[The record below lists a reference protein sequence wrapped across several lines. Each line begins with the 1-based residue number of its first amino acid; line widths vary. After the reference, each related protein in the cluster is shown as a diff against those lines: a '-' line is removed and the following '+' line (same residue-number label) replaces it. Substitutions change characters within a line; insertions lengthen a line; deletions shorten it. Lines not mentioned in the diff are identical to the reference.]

1 MSLQNTHQPRIG
13 LVAGAILIVVTLL
26 VGVSV
31 FVVMQ
36 RHAEELLSKSLRS
49 SLQNRVQLTQSE
61 IEAGFNR
68 VVVVATR
75 PLLIEH
81 MHRVDAGVDDGT
93 ARMTLN
99 NAVQTFL
106 PTGLTAIALF
116 DRNGQELAHAGAF
129 ARKVK
134 LAVPLNFPGR
144 VQLMWDGQLLLHAV
158 VDMKQGGR
166 VVGKVIAETLL
177 PTTTGAFKDA
187 SHLGKT
193 AELVLSAPFGRKMQ
207 RFPST
212 HEPRVLTL
220 SQRSVNGDLL
230 AMAHALAGETGVVT
244 TRDYRHQKVVAAYAP
259 VGDLGLGMVLRM
271 DSAELYAPVW
281 NQLRYL
287 IPLLLGVLVIA
298 LLLLRWLLTPLVVRL
313 VRSEAEAAQRS
324 AALSGEIAEHRQAEA
339 EILRF
344 KNVLDNTLDMI
355 FMFEPDTLRFVY
367 LNQGAVLNMGYSRE
381 EMLGMTPCQIK
392 PLLPEPKFRQLIA
405 PLLSGEQLSL
415 HFETVHRRKDGSD
428 FPVDIFLQLVKEG
441 DGNRLFVEI
450 MRDITQKK
458 KTDELIWNQANF
470 DTLTGLP
477 NRRMFRDRLEQE
489 IKKAH
494 RANLQLALLFIDL
507 DHFKEVNDT
516 LGHNIG
522 DILLI
527 EAARRIGGCV
537 RESDTVAHLG
547 GDEFTVILSEQG
559 DVDSVA
565 RIAQN
570 IIDALVAPFQ
580 LDEERAFISA
590 SIGITFFPDDAAD
603 VDALLKNADQA
614 MYAAKTQGRNRYHY
628 FTSSMQETAK
638 TRMRIANDLRG
649 ALADRQFGL
658 LYQPIVTLANGAI
671 HKAEALIRWQH
682 PTRGLISPTE
692 FIPVAEGTGMIVE
705 IGDWV
710 FREAAS
716 QAAHWRASHYAKF
729 QISINVSPIQFGHK
743 GANFKAWLE
752 YMQELGLPGQS
763 VVVEITEGLLMDA
776 HASVTGQ
783 LLAFRD
789 AGIRVSLD
797 DFGTGY
803 SSLSYLKKFHIDYL
817 KIDQSF
823 VHALESDSND
833 MALCEAIIVMAH
845 KLGLKV
851 IAEGVETEGQRNLL
865 AAAGCDYGQGYLF
878 SKPISSEEFETLL
891 KKV

>member
-212 HEPRVLTL
+212 HELRVLTL

-537 RESDTVAHLG
+537 RESDTVARLG

-671 HKAEALIRWQH
+671 HKAEALVRWQH

>member
-1 MSLQNTHQPRIG
+1 
-13 LVAGAILIVVTLL
+13 
-26 VGVSV
+26 
-31 FVVMQ
+31 
-36 RHAEELLSKSLRS
+36 
-49 SLQNRVQLTQSE
+49 
-61 IEAGFNR
+61 
-68 VVVVATR
+68 
-75 PLLIEH
+75 
-81 MHRVDAGVDDGT
+81 
-93 ARMTLN
+93 
-99 NAVQTFL
+99 
-106 PTGLTAIALF
+106 
-116 DRNGQELAHAGAF
+116 
-129 ARKVK
+129 
-134 LAVPLNFPGR
+134 
-144 VQLMWDGQLLLHAV
+144 
-158 VDMKQGGR
+158 
-166 VVGKVIAETLL
+166 
-177 PTTTGAFKDA
+177 
-187 SHLGKT
+187 
-193 AELVLSAPFGRKMQ
+193 
-207 RFPST
+207 
-212 HEPRVLTL
+212 
-220 SQRSVNGDLL
+220 
-230 AMAHALAGETGVVT
+230 
-244 TRDYRHQKVVAAYAP
+244 
-259 VGDLGLGMVLRM
+259 
-271 DSAELYAPVW
+271 
-281 NQLRYL
+281 
-287 IPLLLGVLVIA
+287 
-298 LLLLRWLLTPLVVRL
+298 
-313 VRSEAEAAQRS
+313 
-324 AALSGEIAEHRQAEA
+324 
-339 EILRF
+339 
-344 KNVLDNTLDMI
+344 
-355 FMFEPDTLRFVY
+355 
-367 LNQGAVLNMGYSRE
+367 
-381 EMLGMTPCQIK
+381 MLGMTPCQIK

-590 SIGITFFPDDAAD
+590 SIGITFFPDDAVD

-638 TRMRIANDLRG
+638 TRMRITNDLRG
-649 ALADRQFGL
+649 ALADRQFRL
-658 LYQPIVTLANGAI
+658 VYQPIVTLANGAI

-682 PTRGLISPTE
+682 PVRGVICPTE
-692 FIPVAEGTGMIVE
+692 FISVAEGTGMIVE

-716 QAAHWRASHYAKF
+716 QAARWRASHYAKF
-729 QISINVSPIQFGHK
+729 QISINVSPVQFGYK

>member
-1 MSLQNTHQPRIG
+1 MTLQKMHQPRIG
-13 LVAGAILIVVTLL
+13 LIAGAILIVVTLL

-36 RHAEELLSKSLRS
+36 HHAEELLSKNLRS

-75 PLLIEH
+75 PLLIEQ
-81 MHRVDAGVDDGT
+81 MHRVDAGVDEGT
-93 ARMTLN
+93 ARIILN
-99 NAVQTFL
+99 KGVQAFL

-116 DRNGQELAHAGAF
+116 DRNGRELAHAGVF
-129 ARKVK
+129 APKVK
-134 LAVPLNFPGR
+134 LTVPINLPEHVR
-144 VQLMWDGQLLLHAV
+144 LLWDGQFLLRAV
-158 VDMKQGGR
+158 VDMKQGER
-166 VVGKVIAETLL
+166 VVGKVVAEALL
-177 PTTTGAFKDA
+177 PITSDA
-187 SHLGKT
+187 LKHANRLDNSK
-193 AELVLSAPFGRKMQ
+193 ELALCAPFGRKMQ
-207 RFPST
+207 CFPST
-212 HEPRVLTL
+212 LSPYFGTR
-220 SQRSVNGDLL
+220 SQRSPKGDLL
-230 AMAHALAGETGVVT
+230 PMAHALAGEVGYVS
-244 TRDYRHQKVVAAYAP
+244 TRDYRHKAVVAAYAP
-259 VGDLGLGMVLRM
+259 VGDLGLGMVLKM

-281 NQLRYL
+281 SQLRYL
-287 IPLLLGVLVIA
+287 IPLLVGVLILA

-313 VRSEAEAAQRS
+313 VRSEAEAAQRTT
-324 AALSGEIAEHRQAEA
+324 ALTEEIIEHRQAEA

-344 KNVLDNTLDMI
+344 KHVLDNTLDMI
-355 FMFEPDTLRFVY
+355 FIFEPDTLRFVY
-367 LNQGAVLNMGYSRE
+367 LNQGAVLNMGYSRG
-381 EMLGMTPCQIK
+381 EMLAMTPCQIK
-392 PLLPEPKFRQLIA
+392 PLLPESQFRQLIA
-405 PLLSGEQLSL
+405 PLLSGEQPSL

-428 FPVDIFLQLVKEG
+428 FPVDIFLQLVRES
-441 DGNRLFVEI
+441 DGNRLFVAI

-458 KTDELIWNQANF
+458 KSDELIWNQANF
-470 DTLTGLP
+470 DMLTRLP

-494 RANLQLALLFIDL
+494 RANQQVALLFIDL
-507 DHFKEVNDT
+507 DRFKEVNDT
-516 LGHNIG
+516 LGHNMG

-537 RESDTVAHLG
+537 RESDTVARLG
-547 GDEFTVILSEQG
+547 GDEFTVLLSEQ
-559 DVDSVA
+559 DDISSVE

-580 LDEERAFISA
+580 LNDERAFISA
-590 SIGITFFPDDAAD
+590 SIGITFYPDDAAD
-603 VDALLKNADQA
+603 VDTLLKNADQA

-638 TRMRIANDLRG
+638 IRMRITNDLRD
-649 ALADRQFGL
+649 ALVDQQFRL
-658 LYQPIVTLANGAI
+658 VYQPIVTLASGAI

-682 PTRGLISPTE
+682 PVRGLISPTE
-692 FIPVAEGTGMIVE
+692 FIPIAEGTGMIVE

-716 QAAHWRASHYAKF
+716 QAARWRASHYAKF
-729 QISINVSPIQFGHK
+729 QISINVSPIQFDHK
-743 GANFKAWLE
+743 GANFKAWLA

-789 AGIRVSLD
+789 AGIRVALD

-803 SSLSYLKKFHIDYL
+803 SSLSYLRTFDIDYL

-823 VHALESDSND
+823 VRAMESESNN

-851 IAEGVETEGQRNLL
+851 IAEGVETEEQRNML
-865 AAAGCDYGQGYLF
+865 AAAGCDYGQGFLF
-878 SKPISSEEFETLL
+878 SKPISSEEFGILL
-891 KKV
+891 KRA

>member
-1 MSLQNTHQPRIG
+1 MHQPRIG
-13 LVAGAILIVVTLL
+13 LVAGVILIVVTLL

-36 RHAEELLSKSLRS
+36 HHAKELLSKNLRS
-49 SLQNRVQLTQSE
+49 SLQSRVQLTQSE

-68 VVVVATR
+68 AVVVATR
-75 PLLIEH
+75 PLLIEQ
-81 MHRVDAGVDDGT
+81 MHRVDAGVDKGA
-93 ARMTLN
+93 ARIILN
-99 NAVQTFL
+99 KAVQTFL

-116 DRNGQELAHAGAF
+116 DRNGRELAHAGVF
-129 ARKVK
+129 AQKVK
-134 LAVPLNFPGR
+134 LTIPINLAENVRLLWN
-144 VQLMWDGQLLLHAV
+144 GQLLLHAA
-158 VDMKQGGR
+158 VDMKQGEL
-166 VVGKVIAETLL
+166 VVGKVVAEALL
-177 PTTTGAFKDA
+177 PSTTDA
-187 SHLGKT
+187 LKHASRINKT
-193 AELVLSAPFGRKMQ
+193 EELALCAPFGRKMQ
-207 RFPST
+207 CFPST
-212 HEPRVLTL
+212 RTSYFGTR
-220 SQRSVNGDLL
+220 SQSSPNGDLL
-230 AMAHALAGETGVVT
+230 PMAHALAGEVGYVSS
-244 TRDYRHQKVVAAYAP
+244 RDYRHNKVVAAYAP
-259 VGDLGLGMVLRM
+259 VGDLGLGMVLKM

-287 IPLLLGVLVIA
+287 VPLLVAMLAIA

-313 VRSEAEAAQRS
+313 VRSEAEAAQRT
-324 AALSGEIAEHRQAEA
+324 AALTEEIAEHRQAQA

-344 KNVLDNTLDMI
+344 KHVLDNTLDMI

-367 LNQGAVLNMGYSRE
+367 VNQGAVLSMGYSRAE
-381 EMLGMTPCQIK
+381 LLAMTPWQIK
-392 PLLPEPKFRQLIA
+392 PLLPEPEFRQLIA
-405 PLLSGEQLSL
+405 PLVSGEQPSL
-415 HFETVHRRKDGSD
+415 QFETAHRRKDGTE
-428 FPVDIFLQLVKEG
+428 FPVDIFMQLVSESN
-441 DGNRLFVEI
+441 GNRLFVAI
-450 MRDITQKK
+450 MRDITQRK
-458 KTDELIWNQANF
+458 KTAELIWNQANF

-489 IKKAH
+489 IKKMQ

-516 LGHNIG
+516 WGHNIG

-527 EAARRIGGCV
+527 EAARRIRDCL
-537 RESDTVAHLG
+537 RESDTVARLG

-559 DVDSVA
+559 DVSNVT

-570 IIDALVAPFQ
+570 IADALVVPFR
-580 LDEERAFISA
+580 LGEESAFIST
-590 SIGITFFPDDAAD
+590 SIGITFYPEDAND
-603 VDALLKNADQA
+603 VDALLKSADQA
-614 MYAAKTQGRNRYHY
+614 MYAAKMQGRNRYHY
-628 FTSSMQETAK
+628 FTPSMQETAT
-638 TRMRIANDLRG
+638 TRMRIINDLHG
-649 ALADRQFGL
+649 ALADGQFRL
-658 LYQPIVTLANGAI
+658 VYQPIVTLANGAI

-682 PTRGLISPTE
+682 PTRGLISPAE

-710 FREAAS
+710 FREAAN
-716 QAAHWRASHYAKF
+716 QAARWRASYYSKF
-729 QISINVSPIQFGHK
+729 QISINVSPVQFGYK
-743 GANFKAWLE
+743 GANFKAWLD
-752 YMQELGLPGQS
+752 YLQELGLPGQS

-851 IAEGVETEGQRNLL
+851 IAEGVETEAQRNLL
-865 AAAGCDYGQGYLF
+865 AAVGCDYGQGYLF
-878 SKPISSEEFETLL
+878 SEPIPPEEFETLL
-891 KKV
+891 KKI

>member
-537 RESDTVAHLG
+537 RESDTVARLG

-716 QAAHWRASHYAKF
+716 QAAHWRASQLCEIPDQHQCLPDSVRPQGRQLQGMAGVYARARPARAKRRGG
-729 QISINVSPIQFGHK
+729 NYRRAADGCPCVGHWP
-743 GANFKAWLE
+743 A
-752 YMQELGLPGQS
+752 
-763 VVVEITEGLLMDA
+763 
-776 HASVTGQ
+776 
-783 LLAFRD
+783 
-789 AGIRVSLD
+789 AGIPRRRHPCV
-797 DFGTGY
+797 
-803 SSLSYLKKFHIDYL
+803 
-817 KIDQSF
+817 
-823 VHALESDSND
+823 
-833 MALCEAIIVMAH
+833 
-845 KLGLKV
+845 
-851 IAEGVETEGQRNLL
+851 
-865 AAAGCDYGQGYLF
+865 AG
-878 SKPISSEEFETLL
+878 
-891 KKV
+891 